1 MRGLGYCGCM
11 ATKRQQTMA
20 KRDREFAVLEKRTKK
35 RLRKEAAR
43 AEQTDEP
50 TTPEPYVPDAD
61 SVRDAQGRVIPVEFN
76 PKL

>member
-1 MRGLGYCGCM
+1 MEAV

-43 AEQTDEP
+43 AEQSDEP
-50 TTPEPYVPDAD
+50 TVQEPYVPDAD
-61 SVRDAQGRVIPVEFN
+61 SVRDAQGRVIPVDFD

>member
-1 MRGLGYCGCM
+1 MFEGM

-20 KRDREFAVLEKRTKK
+20 KRDREQAVLEKRTKK

-43 AEQTDEP
+43 AEPQDE
-50 TTPEPYVPDAD
+50 TTGPEPYVPDAD
-61 SVRDAQGRVIPVEFN
+61 SLRDADGRVIPVDFD

>member
-1 MRGLGYCGCM
+1 M